1 MSNTGAGNLSEI
13 DIHSISSLHEAYSEA
28 SECELTQEQF
38 LTLLTFYPA
47 LLVVAADGEIDK
59 EERVYVKHIARFM
72 ANSYGESRNYQ
83 ESPLEVQFCK
93 GLFFLYEQEYAWKT
107 AFLQVLH
114 DYLQEIPLLKE
125 NIAEVMLMFA
135 DSSEYI
141 SEDESEVIKYVATHL
156 EIDVA
161 LFELG

>member
-1 MSNTGAGNLSEI
+1 MSNTGASNHATI
-13 DIHSISSLHEAYSEA
+13 DIYTISSLHEAYQEA
-28 SECELTQEQF
+28 SKCELTQEQF

-47 LLVVAADGEIDK
+47 LLVVSADGEIDK
-59 EERVYVKHIARFM
+59 EESIYVKHIAKFM

-83 ESPLEVQFCK
+83 ESDLEVEFCR
-93 GLFFLYEQEYAWKT
+93 GLSFLSQQEQTWKDI
-107 AFLQVLH
+107 FLQVLH

-125 NIAEVMLMFA
+125 NISEVMLMFA

-141 SEDESEVIKYVATHL
+141 SDDESEVIKYIATHL
-156 EIDVA
+156 EMDLS